1 MVTLQRTS
9 LSLKVSFLTILS
21 QAASE
26 FPFLVE
32 TIYHLLDSS
41 LKAYFPIKIFS
52 SKQKGGENIPAED
65 NHFQLLFFTIYL

>member
-21 QAASE
+21 QVASE

-32 TIYHLLDSS
+32 TIYRLLDSS
-41 LKAYFPIKIFS
+41 LPIKIFS

-65 NHFQLLFFTIYL
+65 NHFQLLFSTIYL

>member
-21 QAASE
+21 QVASE

-41 LKAYFPIKIFS
+41 LPIKIFS
-52 SKQKGGENIPAED
+52 SKQKDGENIPAED

>member
-1 MVTLQRTS
+1 MVTSQRTS

-21 QAASE
+21 QVASE

-41 LKAYFPIKIFS
+41 LPIKIFS

-65 NHFQLLFFTIYL
+65 NHFQLLFSTIYL

>member
-21 QAASE
+21 QVASE

-41 LKAYFPIKIFS
+41 LPIKIFS

-65 NHFQLLFFTIYL
+65 NHFQLLFSTIYL

>member
-9 LSLKVSFLTILS
+9 LSLKVSFLTTLS
-21 QAASE
+21 QVASE

-41 LKAYFPIKIFS
+41 LPIKIFS

-65 NHFQLLFFTIYL
+65 NHFQLLFSTIYL

>member
-21 QAASE
+21 QVASE

-41 LKAYFPIKIFS
+41 LPIKIFS

>member
-21 QAASE
+21 QVASE

-41 LKAYFPIKIFS
+41 LPIKIFS

-65 NHFQLLFFTIYL
+65 NHFQLSFSTIYL